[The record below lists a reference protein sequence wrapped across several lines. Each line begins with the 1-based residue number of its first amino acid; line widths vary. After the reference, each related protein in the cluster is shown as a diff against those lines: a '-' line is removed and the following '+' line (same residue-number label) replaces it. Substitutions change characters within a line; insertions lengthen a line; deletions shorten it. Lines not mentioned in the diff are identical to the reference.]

1 MADDRAYRIQISFN
15 PENETFLAKAPELDL
30 ETTGETRSD
39 AISQLEEEIE
49 ARLIAAAEGDAL
61 PEPIDEEELETTF
74 EVELAPVL
82 VRDLNYYAHRTGIS
96 INDLVSQFIT
106 HGIGKLEGRIEAEK
120 KATETSEPQEERQ
133 PRRRA
138 GGRRRGR
145 RDGPRRD
152 IDDQANFLEYVRDLE
167 RGKGG
172 GRRGR

>member
-1 MADDRAYRIQISFN
+1 MADDRAYRILISFI
-15 PENETFLAKAPELDL
+15 PESESFLAKAPELDL
-30 ETTGETRSD
+30 ETSGETRGE
-39 AISQLEEEIE
+39 AISQIEEQIE
-49 ARLIAAAEGDAL
+49 ARMIAAAEGDKL
-61 PEPIDEEELETTF
+61 PDPIDEEELETRF

-82 VRDLNYYAHRTGIS
+82 VRDLNYYARRSGVS
-96 INDLVSQFIT
+96 LNDLVSQFIT

-120 KATETSEPQEERQ
+120 KSAETSETQEER
-133 PRRRA
+133 PSRRKA

-152 IDDQANFLEYVRDLE
+152 IDDQAKFLEYVRDLE